1 MMDLSGQELFLQMQ
15 DKTAL
20 LNKALGE
27 IGRRGRMY
35 ADAERVYRVALRQQ
49 ILREREKG
57 TPVTIISDICRGEA
71 EIARLRF
78 EKDVADVVYKAAME
92 AINCYKLEIN
102 VMREQID
109 REWHRG

>member
-1 MMDLSGQELFLQMQ
+1 MIDWSGQELFQQMQ

-20 LNKALGE
+20 LDKALGE
-27 IGRRGRMY
+27 LGRRGRMY
-35 ADAERVYRVALRQQ
+35 AEAKTNYSVALRQE

-57 TPVTIISDICRGEA
+57 TPVTIISDVCRGEK
-71 EIARLRF
+71 EVARLRF